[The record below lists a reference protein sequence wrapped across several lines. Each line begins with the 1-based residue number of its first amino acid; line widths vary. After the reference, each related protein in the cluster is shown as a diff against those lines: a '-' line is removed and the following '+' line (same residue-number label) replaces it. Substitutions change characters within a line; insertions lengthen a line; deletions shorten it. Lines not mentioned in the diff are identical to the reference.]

1 MKTLLASICSV
12 LTVAVLALPTFAN
25 PTLGTVTGVNH
36 APAFG
41 AGVHT
46 ITYNGGEQADFAVSG
61 DHDTTLN
68 VLVKDALGNVV
79 ARTSGPGDVAHVS
92 WTPNRTQTYT
102 IYVVNEGGVYNQ
114 YSYRGY

>member
-1 MKTLLASICSV
+1 MKTVVAAFCSIAMIAALAM
-12 LTVAVLALPTFAN
+12 PTFAN
-25 PTLGTVTGVNH
+25 PTFGTVTGVNR

-46 ITYNGGEQADFAVSG
+46 ITYNGGEQADFSIVG

-68 VLVKDALGNVV
+68 IVVKDAFGNVIT
-79 ARTSGPGDVAHVS
+79 RTTGPGDVAHVAWVPS
-92 WTPNRTQTYT
+92 RTQTYT
-102 IYVVNEGGVYNQ
+102 IYVVNEGAVYNQ

>member
-1 MKTLLASICSV
+1 MKTLLASICSI
-12 LTVAVLALPTFAN
+12 AMLAAFAMPTFAN
-25 PTLGTVTGVNH
+25 PTYGTVTGVH
-36 APAFG
+36 RAPALG

-68 VLVKDALGNVV
+68 ILVKDALGNVV
-79 ARTSGPGDVAHVS
+79 VRTSGPGDVAHVS
-92 WTPNRTQTYT
+92 WTPSRTQIYT